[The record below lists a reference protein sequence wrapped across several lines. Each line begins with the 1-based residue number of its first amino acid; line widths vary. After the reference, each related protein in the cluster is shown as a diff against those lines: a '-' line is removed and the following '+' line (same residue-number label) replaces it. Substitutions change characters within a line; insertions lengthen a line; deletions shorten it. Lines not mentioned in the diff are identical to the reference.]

1 MQIVLSW
8 EQQQWMHANE
18 NGARAPIRRKK
29 THVSIG
35 MKNKT
40 QNYNDTEKI
49 VGKERKKNDLK
60 QEVCWRH
67 GNKSQLETGLFSF
80 LSFMYTRVCSLWR
93 IFEKYS
99 TCRRL
104 KVQSHTIFYRFNGP
118 TQKDGLT
125 LQCLT
130 LQFPWNWESHLKFAF
145 DFRVWKYAIFLNLL
159 EIILSTF

>member
-29 THVSIG
+29 NTRIDWNE
-35 MKNKT
+35 K
-40 QNYNDTEKI
+40 QNSKLQRHRENCRKR
-49 VGKERKKNDLK
+49 KEKKNNLK
-60 QEVCWRH
+60 QEVCWRY

-99 TCRRL
+99 TCHRL
-104 KVQSHTIFYRFNGP
+104 KVHSHTIFYRFNGP
-118 TQKDGLT
+118 TQKDG
-125 LQCLT
+125 LT

-145 DFRVWKYAIFLNLL
+145 DFRVWKYAIFLYLL
-159 EIILSTF
+159 EIILITFW